1 MPSLIEAESTLTAR
15 YQTTVPEPV
24 RRALRLS
31 KQDKLHY
38 SLRGNGEI
46 VISRAAAQ
54 QESDPAL
61 ESFLDFLAADIQNHP
76 EQLKALTKDTQR
88 SLAKLT
94 KGVKFDLN
102 ATLNAD
108 DE

>member
-1 MPSLIEAESTLTAR
+1 MPSLIEAESTLTTR

-38 SLRGNGEI
+38 SLRSNGDI

-54 QESDPAL
+54 SESDPAL
-61 ESFLDFLAADIQNHP
+61 ESFLDFLAADIHKHP
-76 EQLKALTKDTQR
+76 ERLRALTKDTQR
-88 SLAKLT
+88 SISKLT

-102 ATLNAD
+102 APLNAD

>member
-38 SLRGNGEI
+38 SLRGNGDI

-54 QESDPAL
+54 PESDPVL

-76 EQLKALTKDTQR
+76 QKLTPLTKETQR
-88 SLAKLT
+88 RIKKLT

-102 ATLNAD
+102 AALSAD